1 MLSSFFQYHIRLEG
15 TSMQDIEIE
24 VRFDHR
30 YIIKQKYKKH
40 KTKKHTKNKS
50 IIKKLKK
57 RKEKPRV
64 FKLKKPRNFPHRE
77 PFTRKGLKTS

>member
-1 MLSSFFQYHIRLEG
+1 MLSSFFQLYHIRLEG

-64 FKLKKPRNFPHRE
+64 FKRNFPHRE
-77 PFTRKGLKTS
+77 PFTQIGLKTCQNV

>member
-30 YIIKQKYKKH
+30 YIIKQKKQKNI
-40 KTKKHTKNKS
+40 KQKKHTKTKQS
-50 IIKKLKK
+50 
-57 RKEKPRV
+57 
-64 FKLKKPRNFPHRE
+64 
-77 PFTRKGLKTS
+77 